1 MSKKS
6 DLKRRLDALEEIKG
20 IMTAMKNLSLVEISK
35 LSRLAATQR
44 ETVLSVDEAVSD
56 FLSFY
61 PIPVSKTQEATRES
75 VYLLIGSERGFCGG
89 FNELIIQRLQSILHG
104 SPGPIEPTLMIVGS
118 RLASKLPKDLRVGL
132 CLPGPSA
139 PEEVSD
145 VVGHATRHLEA
156 IQEKSQPPH
165 PGFLTIIH
173 NQESG
178 TSVETRVVRPFA
190 RFIRKE
196 AQRYS
201 HPPLLN
207 IPSQD
212 MLVLLAD
219 HHLLAA
225 LYDVFYSSLMAEH
238 RQRVRHMENAI
249 QHLEKAVTKLAHHV
263 NQLRQE
269 EITEEIEVIMLNTI
283 EPEVNQS
290 I

>member
-44 ETVLSVDEAVSD
+44 ETVMSVDEAVSD

-61 PIPVSKTQEATRES
+61 PIPVRETQEAVREG

-89 FNELIIQRLQSILHG
+89 FNEMILQRFQLLLRAGPREIQ
-104 SPGPIEPTLMIVGS
+104 PTLIVVGS
-118 RLASKLPKDLRVGL
+118 RLASKVPKDFRIGL

-145 VVGHATRHLEA
+145 VVSDATRHLEA
-156 IQEKSQPPH
+156 IQEKSQTLH

-178 TSVETRVVRPFA
+178 LGVEARVVQPFA

-196 AQRYS
+196 SQRYS
-201 HPPLLN
+201 HAPLLN
-207 IPSQD
+207 IPPQD
-212 MLVLLAD
+212 LLVLLAD
-219 HHLLAA
+219 HHLLAT

-249 QHLEKAVTKLAHHV
+249 QHLENSLTRLAHRV

-283 EPEVNQS
+283 EPEVSQP